1 MTSHWMDRIAGLT
14 THIQARCSIQ
24 ALGSPRTSIKLP
36 DLSIYKLEPFIV
48 QLRLRIGYLEEHQIF
63 GVEYS
68 FIMSDPHH
76 IIVLIT
82 SKILGIRSDQS
93 LRPPRHWKQ
102 NALIDDHWS
111 CLMANSAMMLK
122 EPNYTSE
129 RNAAKMPSPID
140 ERKASKVQL

>member
-93 LRPPRHWKQ
+93 KTLETECSYRWS
-102 NALIDDHWS
+102 LIMPNGKFSHDAKRAQLHKWTQCRKDAQSNRWAQS
-111 CLMANSAMMLK
+111 FEGSA
-122 EPNYTSE
+122 
-129 RNAAKMPSPID
+129 I
-140 ERKASKVQL
+140 VQ